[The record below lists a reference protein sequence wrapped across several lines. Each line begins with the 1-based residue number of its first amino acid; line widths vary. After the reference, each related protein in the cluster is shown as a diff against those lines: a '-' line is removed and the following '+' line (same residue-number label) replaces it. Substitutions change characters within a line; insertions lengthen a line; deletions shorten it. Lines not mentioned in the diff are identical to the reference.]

1 MYSFCLPVSLSCYL
15 SVLSVLCVLCV
26 RLIVIIRIIII
37 VITNK
42 NRITFPVIQ
51 SDFCA
56 TAELSVVVNYA
67 VVIRII
73 SQRPL

>member
-1 MYSFCLPVSLSCYL
+1 
-15 SVLSVLCVLCV
+15 
-26 RLIVIIRIIII
+26 
-37 VITNK
+37 
-42 NRITFPVIQ
+42 VIQ

-73 SQRPL
+73 SQRPLWSRMLDLNQLPSVKLFVCHNISVCSGSAVHQYKV